1 MNLSSF
7 NICPDTNFFASHFA
21 LSTPSLTLSRK
32 PFWGLRFGL
41 GRTGLGRPR
50 LGGDCLGK
58 GLLGGASV
66 GGGIPGVATLVTCRD
81 SAGGWGRCCLPANI
95 IHILRHSL
103 LAKSIKKVNSLLLLF
118 YCLYWNFFTCSY
130 WRAFWLSGDKLI
142 IWSNHAASR

>member
-1 MNLSSF
+1 LFKTSGASRFIIDPVSSHSPFSRTQLICFLMNLSSF

-58 GLLGGASV
+58 GLLGGVSV
-66 GGGIPGVATLVTCRD
+66 GGGSPGVATLVTCRD
-81 SAGGWGRCCLPANI
+81 SAGG
-95 IHILRHSL
+95 
-103 LAKSIKKVNSLLLLF
+103 
-118 YCLYWNFFTCSY
+118 
-130 WRAFWLSGDKLI
+130 
-142 IWSNHAASR
+142 